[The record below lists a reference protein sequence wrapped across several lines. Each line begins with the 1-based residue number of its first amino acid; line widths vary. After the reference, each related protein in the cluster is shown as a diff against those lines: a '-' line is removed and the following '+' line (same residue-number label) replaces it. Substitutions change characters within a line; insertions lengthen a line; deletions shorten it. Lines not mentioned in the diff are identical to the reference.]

1 MQPPAFSTQIRND
14 TRQTGARAVQVA
26 PVLAENLAPDTPAC
40 ASGTEETKPAPGR
53 WFRIPDDDSPA
64 VDGGAAAS
72 SSGGAVGAQE
82 AEAKP

>member
-26 PVLAENLAPDTPAC
+26 PVR